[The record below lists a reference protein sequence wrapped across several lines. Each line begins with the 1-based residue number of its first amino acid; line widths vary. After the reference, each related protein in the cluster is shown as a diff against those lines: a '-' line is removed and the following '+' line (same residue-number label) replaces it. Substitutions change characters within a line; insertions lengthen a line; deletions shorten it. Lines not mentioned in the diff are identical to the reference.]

1 MSWNISFHDDFDPEF
16 DEFTQDVRDNLLA
29 AVRAVQMAGP
39 KAGRPHVDTLKGSKH
54 ANMKELRF
62 TAHDGTQVW
71 RVAFAFD
78 PRRNGIVLV
87 GGDKQGKDEKRFYK
101 ALIKVADARF
111 DAHLKAIKAK
121 K

>member
-1 MSWNISFHDDFDPEF
+1 VSWKIIFHDDFDPEF
-16 DEFTQDVRDNLLA
+16 DEFTQDVQDNLLA
-29 AVRAVQMAGP
+29 AARAVQMAGP

-101 ALIKVADARF
+101 ALIKVADARL
-111 DAHLKAIKAK
+111 DAHLKAIKASK
-121 K
+121 